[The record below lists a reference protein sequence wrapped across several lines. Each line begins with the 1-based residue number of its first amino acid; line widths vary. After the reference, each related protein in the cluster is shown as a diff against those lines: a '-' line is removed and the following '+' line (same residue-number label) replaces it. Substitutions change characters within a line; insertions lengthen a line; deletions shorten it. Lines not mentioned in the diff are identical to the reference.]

1 MKTAL
6 TRASRDAALAA
17 MADDDG
23 VDLLVVGGGVTGAGI
38 ALDAA
43 TRGLRTAIVEAQ
55 DWAGGTSQWSSKL
68 VHGGLRYLYNL
79 DFALVAEALKER
91 GLLLERTAPHLVKPQ
106 PFLWPL
112 KMPLVERSYSAV
124 GVGMY
129 DVLAQIGGL
138 GRRGVPM
145 QKHYS
150 KKGAKALFPGIRDD
164 ALIGAI
170 RFYDA
175 RVDDARLVI
184 DLVRTAAGF
193 GALAASRAQVVGFAK
208 DADGRV
214 TGATVRDLENGRD
227 LAVRAKYIINATGV
241 WTEQTQDLVRDD
253 AGLRVLASKGIHI
266 VVPKDR
272 IQGSTGIFLRTEKS
286 VLFIIPWPRYWVIGT
301 TDTAWHQDLA
311 HPVATAQDIDYVL
324 DHANAVL
331 ADPLTRDDIIGTY
344 AGLRPLLQPK
354 TKDSEA
360 ASSAKVSR
368 EHTVTEVAPG
378 LCAIAGG
385 KLTTYRV
392 MAQDAVDYALTHL
405 YGEDGVAD
413 HPCVTE
419 QIPLV
424 GGARYR
430 GVAARKAALARDRG
444 WDVAKVQ
451 HLLDRYGDEIEDI
464 FALIDAD
471 PALGEPLA
479 TAPAYLR
486 AEVVWA
492 VTREGALHL
501 EDILRKRIRLDY
513 ETRDRGA
520 SALEEMAAIVAPL
533 LGWDVARTAAEIA
546 SYRARVAGEEAA
558 ERERSDEAASAA
570 RSAVPDLVPM
580 VAA

>member
-1 MKTAL
+1 MSTAL
-6 TRASRDAALAA
+6 TKQSRHDALAS
-17 MADDDG
+17 MADEQG
-23 VDLLVVGGGVTGAGI
+23 VDVLVVGGGVTGAGI

-43 TRGLRTAIVEAQ
+43 TRGLRTAVVEAQ

-91 GLLLERTAPHLVKPQ
+91 GLLLERTAPHLVRAQ
-106 PFLWPL
+106 SFLWPL
-112 KMPLVERSYSAV
+112 KMPLIERSYSAV

-129 DVLAQIGGL
+129 DVLAQIGTG
-138 GRRGVPM
+138 GRRAVPM

-150 KKGAKALFPGIRDD
+150 KRGAQRLFPGIRDD
-164 ALIGAI
+164 ALVGAI

-193 GALAASRAQVVGFAK
+193 GALAASRAQVVGFDK
-208 DADGRV
+208 DADGHV
-214 TGATVRDLENGRD
+214 VGARIADLEGRRE
-227 LAVRAKYIINATGV
+227 LHVKARYVINATGV

-272 IQGSTGIFLRTEKS
+272 IDGSTGIFLRTEKS

-301 TDTAWHQDLA
+301 TDTAWHEDLA
-311 HPVATAQDIDYVL
+311 HPVATAADIDYVL
-324 DHANAVL
+324 DHANSVL

-354 TKDSEA
+354 TKDEG
-360 ASSAKVSR
+360 SSAKVSR

-378 LCAIAGG
+378 MCAIAGG

-392 MAQDAVDYALTHL
+392 MAQDAVDFALTHL
-405 YGEDGVAD
+405 YGERGAAD
-413 HPCVTE
+413 HPCVTA

-424 GGARYR
+424 G
-430 GVAARKAALARDRG
+430 AARFRGMQARRRLIAQERG
-444 WDVAKVQ
+444 WEVDRVQ
-451 HLLDRYGDEIEDI
+451 HLLDRYGDEIELLL
-464 FALIDAD
+464 AMIDAD
-471 PALGEPLA
+471 PSLGAPMA
-479 TAPAYLR
+479 SAPAYVR
-486 AEVVWA
+486 AEVAFA
-492 VTREGALHL
+492 VTHEGALHL

-520 SALEEMAAIVAPL
+520 SSLEEMAQIVAPL
-533 LGWDVARTAAEIA
+533 LGWDEVQTVQEIA
-546 SYRARVAGEEAA
+546 SYRARVAGVEAA
-558 ERERSDEAASAA
+558 ERERSDAAASAA
-570 RSAVPDLVPM
+570 RAAVPDLVPM
-580 VAA
+580 VA